1 MNYLLTGE
9 ETERL
14 SFRLLNNEDYDSWLP
29 LFERKN
35 VAKFLLLDHSLS
47 QKELCDKW
55 FEKSMMRYEKK
66 LGGMNVFFDKVS
78 GEFIGQCGLLIQN
91 IEDVEYLEVGYS
103 ILPTHWNRG
112 YASEAAIKCKN
123 FAFENDLTDS
133 LISIIHKENIGSR
146 KVAINNG
153 MSLFKNNLKNPNT
166 DFDMYRISK

>member
-35 VAKFLLLDHSLS
+35 VAKFLLLNPSLS

-66 LGGMNVFFDKVS
+66 LGGMNVLIDKVS

-91 IEDVEYLEVGYS
+91 IE
-103 ILPTHWNRG
+103 
-112 YASEAAIKCKN
+112 
-123 FAFENDLTDS
+123 
-133 LISIIHKENIGSR
+133 
-146 KVAINNG
+146 
-153 MSLFKNNLKNPNT
+153 
-166 DFDMYRISK
+166 

>member
-14 SFRLLNNEDYDSWLP
+14 SFRLLNNEDYNAWLP
-29 LFERKN
+29 FFKGEN
-35 VAKFLLLDHSLS
+35 VAKFLLLDPSLS

-66 LGGMNVFFDKVS
+66 LGGMNVLIDKVS

-91 IEDVEYLEVGYS
+91 IEGVEYLEVGYS
-103 ILPTHWNRG
+103 ILPTYWNKG
-112 YASEAAIKCKN
+112 YASEAAVKCKN
-123 FAFENDLTDS
+123 FAFENDFSDS
-133 LISIIHKENIGSR
+133 LISIIHKENIGSK
-146 KVAINNG
+146 KVAIHNG
-153 MSLFKNNLKNPNT
+153 MSLFKNNLKDPNI